1 MVSLS
6 FRMLCWLGH
15 VVEPRFS
22 VSPKLTLPMSF
33 LRDYSSSR
41 VLFIYIIVMP
51 WQLKNT
57 GFAGCFQ
64 NHHSGHPHD
73 SVLYDY
79 FFLVRHIK
87 NQLVKKLRIYNVY
100 INTVCPSL
108 NGT

>member
-6 FRMLCWLGH
+6 FRMLCWFGH

-33 LRDYSSSR
+33 LRDFSSSR

-79 FFLVRHIK
+79 FSLVRYVYMHIYSMSFLEWHML
-87 NQLVKKLRIYNVY
+87 QLVL
-100 INTVCPSL
+100 PF
-108 NGT
+108 NG